1 MRGPP
6 RWPTPFSVLVQ
17 ALAAHRCVYTQLSAK
32 APAEEWDFTMRRIQ
46 RVEKLERRIERIF
59 FGISMALLIFVL
71 LCILIVARK
80 SFGTGQVNSG
90 NISSQSHG

>member
-1 MRGPP
+1 MGHCAGP
-6 RWPTPFSVLVQ
+6 RLFQDLVQ
-17 ALAAHRCVYTQLSAK
+17 ALAAHRRVHAQLSAK
-32 APAEEWDFTMRRIQ
+32 ALAEEWDFTMKRIQ

-80 SFGTGQVNSG
+80 SFGTGRVNSG
-90 NISSQSHG
+90 NHSSQSHG

>member
-1 MRGPP
+1 MGHCAGPRLFQDLYRP
-6 RWPTPFSVLVQ
+6 LRP
-17 ALAAHRCVYTQLSAK
+17 HRRVHAQFSAK
-32 APAEEWDFTMRRIQ
+32 ALAEEWDFTMKRIR

-80 SFGTGQVNSG
+80 SFGTERVNSG
-90 NISSQSHG
+90 SAPAQSHG